1 MDIAYALTAQADK
14 GMGMFHLV
22 EKSRSLAAP
31 GSQVSP
37 LALAPG
43 WLLSPSL
50 ASQLDMSPWTILV
63 ISITIGLLVLSA
75 VYAILLRNRIETRNQ
90 ALEDSEERFRRFFMT
105 SKDPVFITSKEGEW
119 LDINNATALLFGYE
133 SKSELQRTPVVDV
146 YRRPEDRDR
155 LLALVDQQGFVKDYP
170 LELNDRQGNVMHT
183 MLTTTVIKNRDGK
196 IIGYQGTIRDHTEWL
211 ASQKRLQESQES
223 LELTLTGTGAGYWDW
238 NLESEV
244 IKINDRWAD
253 MIGYQ
258 KAELVP
264 LNIEAWEK
272 LCHPDDLEI
281 SNRLLLKHFAGDL
294 YHYQAEIR
302 MKHKDGH
309 WIWILNQG
317 RVVERQ
323 ADRSPL
329 RMVGTTQDISDR
341 VQAREDIQEYA
352 DQLEALY
359 EITQSLSSTLPLAQL
374 LNLILEKLG
383 ETVEFDS
390 ASIFLY
396 ENDRLR
402 IETVLN
408 HPHPDQVVGK
418 EFPITNLLFQEIRSS
433 KKPIIIDNA
442 MRDTRFQGWGGMHHV
457 KGWLG
462 VPLVVQ
468 DQFIGYIT
476 LDSRKQSAFG
486 SPEAKLAYLFA
497 SHAAQA
503 IQNARL
509 YERVT
514 QYTETL
520 EASIAARTKELSKM
534 VDHMAGRELRM
545 AELKNVLQQ
554 LQEQLEENGLTPVAG
569 DPLRELE

>member
-1 MDIAYALTAQADK
+1 MSIVNALTAQFFQVE
-14 GMGMFHLV
+14 GLHHLDDI
-22 EKSRSLAAP
+22 SRTLAAP
-31 GSQVSP
+31 GSKLRPSP
-37 LALAPG
+37 LAPG
-43 WLLSPSL
+43 WSFPASL
-50 ASQLDMSPWTILV
+50 AAQLDLPPWAILV
-63 ISITIGLLVLSA
+63 ISITIGLLVLSG
-75 VYAILLRNRIETRNQ
+75 VYAILLRNRIETRNK

-119 LDINNATALLFGYE
+119 LDVNAATALLFGYE
-133 SKSELQRTPVVDV
+133 SKSDLQRTPVVDV
-146 YRRPEDRDR
+146 YRRPEDRAR
-155 LLALVDQQGFVKDYP
+155 LLAQVDQQGFVKDYP
-170 LELNDRQGNVMHT
+170 LDLIDRQGNVIHT
-183 MLTTTVIKNRDGK
+183 MLTTTVIKSRDGK
-196 IIGYQGTIRDHTEWL
+196 IVGYQGTIRDHTEWL

-238 NLESEV
+238 NLENDL
-244 IKINDRWAD
+244 IKVNDRWAD

-264 LNIEAWEK
+264 LHIEAWEK
-272 LCHPDDLEI
+272 LCHPDDLEK

-302 MKHKDGH
+302 MKHKGGH

-317 RVVERQ
+317 RVIERK

-329 RMVGTTQDISDR
+329 RMVGTTQDITER
-341 VQAREDIQEYA
+341 VQAREEIQEYA

-383 ETVEFDS
+383 ETLEFDS

-418 EFPITNLLFQEIRSS
+418 EFPVTNVLFQEIRSS
-433 KKPIIIDNA
+433 RKPIIIDNA
-442 MRDTRFQGWGGMHHV
+442 MRDTRFQGWGGTHHV

-520 EASIAARTKELSKM
+520 EASIEARTKELSKM

-569 DPLRELE
+569 DPLRKLE